1 MMGGIRKIDPPPRS
15 IGAPNAQATSSQSPR
30 KRIREMEQRIA
41 PPKEPPATVNKST

>member
-15 IGAPNAQATSSQSPR
+15 INAPNAQVTSNQRPL
-30 KRIREMEQRIA
+30 KRIQKKEQRIA